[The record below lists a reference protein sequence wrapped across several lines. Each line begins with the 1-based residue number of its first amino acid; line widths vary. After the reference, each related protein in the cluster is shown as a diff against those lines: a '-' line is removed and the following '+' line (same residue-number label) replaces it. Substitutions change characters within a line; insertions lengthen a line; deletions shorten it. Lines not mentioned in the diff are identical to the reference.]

1 MPQPGRRL
9 LLCALLALAVHL
21 LLLALFG
28 PRLQARYTAAIAQPL
43 VYALEAA
50 PAPSPAPRPAAAARR
65 ARTPRPVPALLPPQ
79 PAATAPDPVPVPEP
93 PPATPPAA
101 EPAAE
106 PVTAA
111 AAAPAAAPAPLPEA
125 PPAPALIPGSVRLRY
140 AIQGEVRGMAYQAGG
155 ELLWVHDGRDYE
167 ARLEV
172 GAFLL
177 GSRVQH
183 SRGRITPQ
191 GLQAL
196 RFVDRTRRERVAELD
211 HVLGQARF
219 SEGAPAAPLGPEA
232 QDQLSVFIQ
241 LASLYASPA
250 TAPASGSELALQ
262 VVGIREAD
270 TWRLL
275 VGGEETL
282 ELPGGTL
289 RTRKLSRQLQGAR
302 GLRVELWL
310 APDLGWLP
318 ARIRLTQDNG
328 DHIDQQW
335 RGSEAP

>member
-1 MPQPGRRL
+1 MPHAWRRL

-28 PRLQARYTAAIAQPL
+28 PRLQARYTPAIAQPL
-43 VYALEAA
+43 VYTLEAA
-50 PAPSPAPRPAAAARR
+50 PAPAPRPAAATRR
-65 ARTPRPVPALLPPQ
+65 ARTPRPVPALLPADSV
-79 PAATAPDPVPVPEP
+79 AAPTAAPTPPDVPDAAPVAETATQASEP
-93 PPATPPAA
+93 PVAASPELPP

-106 PVTAA
+106 ATP
-111 AAAPAAAPAPLPEA
+111 APAPLP
-125 PPAPALIPGSVRLRY
+125 GSVRLKY
-140 AIQGEVRGMAYQAGG
+140 AIAGEVRGLTYQAGG
-155 ELLWVHDGRDYE
+155 ELLWAHDGQDYE

-211 HVLGQARF
+211 HTLGQARF
-219 SEGAPAAPLGPEA
+219 SEGAPPVPLGPEA

-241 LASLYASPA
+241 LASLFARPAS
-250 TAPASGSELALQ
+250 APASGSELALQ

-270 TWRLL
+270 TWRLR
-275 VGGEETL
+275 VGEEETL
-282 ELPGGTL
+282 ALPGGTL
-289 RTRKLSRQLQGAR
+289 RTRKLSRQLEGAR
-302 GLRVELWL
+302 GLSVELWL
-310 APDLGWLP
+310 APELGWLP